1 MYFPDDFQFG
11 QFIEDIT
18 DRFENIAAERTRA
31 DADMVL
37 IQRRLDELPEQKQ
50 KQRARLL
57 NEYHKLRAKR
67 ERLTQRG
74 DHLIRW
80 MDENRE
86 LVFAYRTAAD
96 AISEMEVG

>member
-1 MYFPDDFQFG
+1 
-11 QFIEDIT
+11 
-18 DRFENIAAERTRA
+18 
-31 DADMVL
+31 MVL
-37 IQRRLDELPEQKQ
+37 IQQRLDELPEQKQ

-57 NEYHKLRAKR
+57 NDYQKLRAKR